1 MQARTEAPEGAAQ
14 EVPEWLQLLS
24 FGDAPALRFPLV
36 VMGVALLSFIS
47 LVEVLD
53 GWWKHLDHLVPL
65 SVLIVLV
72 LAFRWRLVKRYPQPL
87 PPM

>member
-1 MQARTEAPEGAAQ
+1 MQAHEDAAP

-53 GWWKHLDHLVPL
+53 GWWKHLDHLIPFG
-65 SVLIVLV
+65 VLI
-72 LAFRWRLVKRYPQPL
+72 LAALLFRRRLVKRYPQPL